1 MCCGISGCFL
11 CDDSNLVASWC
22 GLRLGAL
29 VAETILAE
37 GAKLEGEDFV
47 DLGGVWWR

>member
-11 CDDSNLVASWC
+11 CDDSNLVASWG

-37 GAKLEGEDFV
+37 GAKFGGW
-47 DLGGVWWR
+47 DLGFLGGFW